1 MAGACP
7 LQLTGK
13 GGWDMH
19 VVGFD
24 IGGTKCAVLL
34 CKVKPETN
42 GGTVG
47 ETGKSSTGG
56 QIEWYERREIATV
69 SDWHLVLDTLCAWAN
84 EMLEQFQVS
93 RGDCRIGI
101 SCGGPLSADRM
112 RICSPP
118 NLPGW
123 DEVPVVDYL
132 SGKLGMP
139 ARLQNDAD
147 ACALAEWKY
156 GAGKGCSH
164 MIFLTFGTGLGAGLI
179 LNGRLYT
186 GAGGCAGE
194 VGHIR
199 MAQDGPVG
207 YGKAGSLEGFCSGG
221 GIRQLAIRRAE
232 EMALEGKRP
241 SYQKSGILEITAK
254 DVAEAAFAG
263 DSAAQAIFAE
273 TGRYFGRGLAV
284 LIDILDPEMIVAG
297 SIYARSHE
305 LMDAFMEAE
314 IQKEALKFHAESC
327 KIEAARLGEQI
338 GDYGAVMAAV
348 YE

>member
-1 MAGACP
+1 MY
-7 LQLTGK
+7 
-13 GGWDMH
+13 

-34 CKVKPETN
+34 CQVQEN
-42 GGTVG
+42 HILWHG
-47 ETGKSSTGG
+47 
-56 QIEWYERREIATV
+56 RREMATRPE
-69 SDWHLVLDTLCAWAN
+69 WQEVLNALCGDAEAL
-84 EMLEQFQVS
+84 MAGHQVD
-93 RGDCRIGI
+93 RADCRIGI
-101 SCGGPLSADRM
+101 SCGGPLSADRT

-123 DEVPVVDYL
+123 NDVPVVEYL
-132 SGKLGMP
+132 SNTLGMP
-139 ARLQNDAD
+139 ARMQNDAD

-156 GAGKGCSH
+156 GAGKGCRH
-164 MIFLTFGTGLGAGLI
+164 MVFLTFGTGLGAGLI

-186 GAGGCAGE
+186 GAGGGAGE

-199 MAQDGPVG
+199 MAPDGPVG

-232 EMALEGKRP
+232 QMALEGIRP
-241 SYQKSGILEITAK
+241 SYQKSSLEEITTK
-254 DVAEAAFAG
+254 DVAEMAFAG
-263 DSAAQAIFAE
+263 HEDAAEIFAE
-273 TGRYFGRGLAV
+273 SGRYFGRGLAV
-284 LIDILDPEMIVAG
+284 LIDILNPEMIVAG
-297 SIYARSHE
+297 SIYARSHA
-305 LMDAFMEAE
+305 LMDAYIEQE
-314 IQKEALKFHAESC
+314 LQKEALQFQVTSC